1 MAKFDTQALY
11 YFDGRIETLRACR
24 VVGLDEAGRGPLAG
38 PVVAAAVMLDLGKPI
53 QGVFDSK
60 RIVPKKRETLYE
72 QITVQAAAWALGEA
86 SVEEIEKLNILQA
99 SLLAMRRALDKIGLP
114 WSLALVD
121 GNQEMSGLAPGCQ
134 CTVIKGDAT
143 SASIAAASILAKVS
157 RDRTMALYDS
167 EFPDYGFGVHKGYG
181 TALHIEKIRAHGPC
195 RIHRKGFCEGFLEPN
210 VLNLCVDSATN
221 KHSKAIA

>member
-11 YFDGRIETLRACR
+11 DFDGRIETSRACT

-53 QGVFDSK
+53 QGIFDSK
-60 RIVPKKRETLYE
+60 RIVQKKRESLYK
-72 QITVQAAAWALGEA
+72 QITAQAAAWALGEA
-86 SVEEIEKLNILQA
+86 SVEEIEKFNILQA

-121 GNQEMSGLAPGCQ
+121 GNQEMSGLTPGCQ
-134 CTVIKGDAT
+134 CTVVKGDAT

-167 EFPDYGFGVHKGYG
+167 EFPNYGFGQHKGYG
-181 TALHIEKIRAHGPC
+181 TAFHIEKIRAHGPC
-195 RIHRKGFCEGFLEPN
+195 RIHRKRFCEGFLEPN
-210 VLNLCVDSATN
+210 VLNLSVDSALN
-221 KHSKAIA
+221 QHSKVIA